1 MTKKEE
7 KKKINKK
14 GYFKRRYRYT
24 YDMHLKFLGL
34 RNDSRKS
41 KEFNDA
47 LKDLIFL
54 IFNNLSRYINY
65 EHVNLLIP
73 RTDISTRYK
82 EVHSDI
88 VYIDRN
94 KSIVHLMMIVRPYGQ
109 VKEEV
114 EKVLWQKQ

>member
-41 KEFNDA
+41 KEYNDA
-47 LKDLIFL
+47 LKELIFT
-54 IFNNLSRYINY
+54 IYNNISKVLNY
-65 EHVNLLIP
+65 EHVNLTIP
-73 RTDISTRYK
+73 RVPLKTKYK

-94 KSIVHLMMIVRPYGQ
+94 KSIVHLMMIVRPYTS
-109 VKEEV
+109 VREEV
-114 EKVLWQKQ
+114 ERILWQKQ